1 MKFKKNI
8 LLGLVILLLF
18 SIPTTSFAAVNQ
30 KTELSTYMD
39 LFRKARFI
47 ETESL
52 LQYDPD
58 NNITTANR
66 KFYYNEFTKLI
77 EYHQVYRKKLQA
89 INVSTPELLTI
100 HKKIINLNSQ
110 QIEAFTSIK
119 NELGKEKFDITS
131 IASINKIKTNI
142 KMNQS
147 ALDKTV
153 VELEKYHTKVMGKG
167 PTNLKNPYKLNGKF
181 SPLLT
186 RETTIEAL
194 PTYANAVIDAYAKS
208 LKAGNTEPMNT
219 LLKEIIA
226 PKEIGG
232 IDYQY
237 NIDKVNK
244 KISSY
249 IKTKGTKSSVEQSNV
264 ILNVV
269 KSGGIKFEDCSSTFQ
284 DISIEYGLDIPNTPT
299 EIDISV
305 IFYLMPFGDFYGIES
320 VGFYLNK

>member
-1 MKFKKNI
+1 MKLKKNI

-30 KTELSTYMD
+30 KTELSTYID
-39 LFRKARFI
+39 LFRKAKFI
-47 ETESL
+47 EAEAL
-52 LQYDPD
+52 YQFDPYTD
-58 NNITTANR
+58 ITSANR
-66 KFYYNEFTKLI
+66 KFNHDKFTKLI
-77 EYHQVYRKKLQA
+77 EYYQAYRKKLQA
-89 INVSTPELLTI
+89 MNASSPELLTI

-110 QIEAFTSIK
+110 QIELFTSIK
-119 NELGKEKFDITS
+119 NELGKEKFDITTITS
-131 IASINKIKTNI
+131 IKKIQSNI
-142 KMNQS
+142 KINQS

-186 RETTIEAL
+186 KETTIKSI
-194 PTYANAVIDAYAKS
+194 PPYADAIIDAYVKS

-244 KISSY
+244 KISSH
-249 IKTKGTKSSVEQSNV
+249 IKKNGTKSSVAESNA
-264 ILNVV
+264 ILNAG
-269 KSGGIKFEDCSSTFQ
+269 KSALKFESYSSTFS
-284 DISIEYGLDIPNTPT
+284 DITVEYSLDIPNTSS
-299 EIDISV
+299 EMDISV